1 MIDITDFVA
10 KYQGMWVEVAG
21 TSAPNQCVD
30 LANLFIRDVLK
41 LPMIEWTN
49 AVDFPSKAGDKYLWI
64 ANTPTGVPEEG
75 DLVIWSGTYGHIAI
89 FMDGNTND
97 FHSFDQNY
105 PVGSNCHIQY
115 HNYTNVKGWLRCKNP
130 PQPTV
135 FCDPNWRV
143 ERDTNWNLYQTE
155 KNKVLSLQTQ
165 LSQKDTQCKNKLTES
180 INKIKVFL
188 DTVI

>member
-10 KYQGMWVEVAG
+10 KWQGTWVEVSG
-21 TSAPNQCVD
+21 TSAMNQCVD
-30 LANLFIRDVLK
+30 LANLWIRDVLK

-105 PVGSNCHIQY
+105 PTGSNCHIQY

-130 PQPTV
+130 PQPTID
-135 FCDPNWRV
+135 CDPNWRV
-143 ERDTNWNLYQTE
+143 ERDDNYNLFKAEQA
-155 KNKVLSLQTQ
+155 KVLGLQ
-165 LSQKDTQCKNKLTES
+165 SQIIGLTES
-180 INKIKVFL
+180 LKQVNDKVTKIKTIVG
-188 DTVI
+188 